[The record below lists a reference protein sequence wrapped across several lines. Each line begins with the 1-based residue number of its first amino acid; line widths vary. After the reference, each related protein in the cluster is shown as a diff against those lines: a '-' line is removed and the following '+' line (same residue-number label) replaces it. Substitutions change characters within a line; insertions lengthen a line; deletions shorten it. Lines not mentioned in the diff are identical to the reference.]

1 MIGNILGGA
10 MGRGPVQGDFESIA
24 TVILS
29 GNQATVSFTSIP
41 STFQHLQLRLFPR
54 TTANN
59 GILLKINNDTGANYA
74 RHRVSGNGSTTQ
86 SSAST
91 SQTVSYLF
99 NAMGVPDGT
108 SIFGGSVVD
117 ILDYAN
123 TNKFKTVRALSGFDA
138 NGSGGIELNSTSWQS
153 TAAINRIDLTMDASA
168 NFTQYSHFALYG
180 IKG

>member
-10 MGRGPVQGDFESIA
+10 MGRALSGDFESIA
-24 TVILS
+24 TFTLS
-29 GNQATVSFTSIP
+29 GNQASVSFTSIP
-41 STFQHLQLRLFPR
+41 ATFQHLQLRLFPR

-59 GILLKINNDTGANYA
+59 GILLKINNDTGSNYA

-86 SSAST
+86 SSGSST
-91 SQTVSYLF
+91 QTVSYLF
-99 NAMGVPDGT
+99 NAMGVPDGA
-108 SIFGGSVVD
+108 SIFGASVVD
-117 ILDYAN
+117 FLDYAN
-123 TNKFKTVRALSGFDA
+123 TNKYKTVRALSGYDA
-138 NGSGGIELNSTSWQS
+138 NGSGGIELNSTLWMS